1 MATVTE
7 TPTETMQLEPTDLD
21 EVRSSADS
29 EEQAPN
35 ASDGEEE
42 VFVPKE
48 PEESAWPEE
57 WPKDWVKPKFAE
69 LELKLADFK
78 KAHKNALPSV
88 KELPELV
95 FGTPTTMSDE
105 EADLLFKI
113 ILGTKNAEGKLD
125 QQGQKGSMRQK
136 WKAQFPK
143 TDRAPEAVGFKL
155 FADEAMLLVDESYV
169 PLFESYVEKLDAQ
182 ASKID
187 KGHAPTALL
196 KQAHDQLKRIQDAQK
211 ARKTRVEDAQ
221 KKRREAE
228 VAKARAKAERA
239 EAKKAERAEAK
250 KAERPT
256 KTEAEVKQDLA
267 SYAEK
272 MEAKVLE
279 LRNQGVPLG
288 DCFKQAREA
297 LA

>member
-1 MATVTE
+1 MSSVTE
-7 TPTETMQLEPTDLD
+7 TLTESMQVEPTDLD
-21 EVRSSADS
+21 EVRSAADS
-29 EEQAPN
+29 EEPAPN

-48 PEESAWPEE
+48 PEDSAWPEE
-57 WPKDWVKPKFAE
+57 WPMLWVKPSFSE

-78 KAHKNALPSV
+78 KAHKNALPSE

-95 FGTPTTMSDE
+95 FGVPTTMTNE
-105 EADLLFKI
+105 EEVLLYKT

-143 TDRAPEAVGFKL
+143 TDRAPEAVGFRL
-155 FADEAMLLVDESYV
+155 FADEAMLVVDESYV
-169 PLFESYVEKLDAQ
+169 PLFESYVAKLDAQ
-182 ASKID
+182 SAKID
-187 KGHAPTALL
+187 KGHAPTALI

-211 ARKTRVEDAQ
+211 ARKGRVEDAQ

-228 VAKARAKAERA
+228 VAKARSKAERA
-239 EAKKAERAEAK
+239 EAKKAERAAEK
-250 KAERPT
+250 KEKPT